1 MKGKLYRKVFAG
13 LAKWGVQ
20 AFRWFC
26 QRGKVAG
33 LPHPRVLSAWQSER
47 MSVSV
52 VLSAWQSERMSVSV
66 ALSRWQ
72 SALSAASVALSVWQS
87 ARATVSEALSA

>member
-1 MKGKLYRKVFAG
+1 MGNEWEQSISVGMKGKLYRKVFAG
-13 LAKWGVQ
+13 LTKVGVQ

-26 QRGKVAG
+26 QRDKVAG

-52 VLSAWQSERMSVSV
+52 VLSV
-66 ALSRWQ
+66 WQ

-87 ARATVSEALSA
+87 ARDTVSEALSA